1 MKKLIMLI
9 MVLSF
14 TLIFA
19 VSSTTKIEF
28 KANTGDKELDVSLSE
43 FNVEANLN
51 IKTFNANMIGTY
63 DITEKKIEMLRVKSH
78 MQPSDIYM
86 ALEVSK
92 VSEKPMKDV
101 ISSWQKNNGKGWGFI
116 AKGLGIKPGSKEF
129 KALKTRVRER
139 KHIKEK
145 KKVENRK
152 AKKKIDS
159 EPKKSEMKN
168 KKEAKDKS
176 KK

>member
-1 MKKLIMLI
+1 MMYAA
-9 MVLSF
+9 
-14 TLIFA
+14 TQ
-19 VSSTTKIEF
+19 IEF
-28 KANTGDKELDVSLSE
+28 SANTGDKELDVSLST

-51 IKTFNANMIGTY
+51 IKTFNADMVRSY
-63 DITEKKIEMLRVKSH
+63 DITEKKLEILRVKSH

-139 KHIKEK
+139 KQIKEK
-145 KKVENRK
+145 KKEKNKKVE
-152 AKKKIDS
+152 KKIDK
-159 EPKKSEMKN
+159 EPKTNDMKSVNETKG
-168 KKEAKDKS
+168 KS